1 MVPYFASGNGR
12 EVAGA
17 EPGHALISN
26 VTLAAA
32 LAADEGVAAVA
43 KEKRR

>member
-1 MVPYFASGNGR
+1 MVPYLASDNGR

-17 EPGHALISN
+17 GPGHALIRI

-32 LAADEGVAAVA
+32 LAVAEGVAAVA